1 MLNILYIG
9 NSPDAI
15 AAFSNLKTE
24 FDFHQESGGLE
35 AAAYL
40 DKGNTPDAIVC
51 EANLQGMDGIAVG
64 KLIRG
69 IVGFTKTPFI
79 LFLFEK
85 DDLFVKRAFNERKIV
100 DDIYQFPFDLNRLQV
115 RIEYILRFYD
125 SVTIDKKPV
134 TKYRKYK
141 IPIIKRTFD
150 IVASSIALMLLSP
163 LFLFVFIAIRME
175 TKGAPI
181 YKSKRVGANYHI
193 FNFLK
198 FRSMYIDSD
207 KRLKDLK
214 QFNQYSDGIID
225 NANLN
230 FDCPECSKLKDGE
243 NCSPVLYIYG
253 NKICEFWYI
262 EQKRRSDSEAFVKIE
277 NDPRVS
283 NIGKFIR
290 KTSIDEL
297 PQLINVLKGEMSIVG
312 NRPLPLYEAELL
324 TSDEWSIRFMGPA
337 GITGLWQVEIRGRD
351 GVMSNEE
358 RKALDNKYAE
368 TYSFWGDM
376 KLILRTIPA
385 MLQKASV

>member
-1 MLNILYIG
+1 M
-9 NSPDAI
+9 
-15 AAFSNLKTE
+15 E
-24 FDFHQESGGLE
+24 
-35 AAAYL
+35 
-40 DKGNTPDAIVC
+40 
-51 EANLQGMDGIAVG
+51 GIAVG
-64 KLIRG
+64 KLIRS
-69 IVGFTKTPFI
+69 IVGFAKIPFI
-79 LFLFEK
+79 LFIFEK
-85 DDLFVKRAFNERKIV
+85 DALFVNRAFNERKIV
-100 DDIYQFPFDLNRLQV
+100 DDLYQFPFDLNRLQV

-125 SVTIDKKPV
+125 SVTVDKKPI
-134 TKYRKYK
+134 TKHQNYK
-141 IPIIKRTFD
+141 IPTIKRIFD
-150 IVASSIALMLLSP
+150 IVASSIALIFLSP
-163 LFLFVFIAIRME
+163 LFLFVFIAIRIE

-225 NANLN
+225 NTNLN
-230 FDCPECSKLKDGE
+230 FDCPECSKLKEGE

-283 NIGKFIR
+283 KIGRFIR

-297 PQLINVLKGEMSIVG
+297 PQLINVLRGDMSIVG

-376 KLILRTIPA
+376 KLIIRTIPA